1 MSYVPLR
8 KAVEILGLHPNTLR
22 KYADQGKIK
31 IIKNEAGQ
39 RLYDTKSYI
48 MGAATAA
55 TVCYCRVS
63 SAKQGDDLKR
73 QVEFMQ
79 NQYPEAEV
87 IKDIGSGLNFK
98 RKGLRTILDRIL
110 QGDKLKII
118 VACRDRLTRFGFE
131 LIQYLVEQNGGE
143 IVVLDNI
150 VYSPE
155 SEMVADILSIIHV
168 FSRRVHGLRKYK
180 QKIKE
185 DSDLPQP

>member
-22 KYADQGKIK
+22 KYGDEGKIK

-48 MGAATAA
+48 IGATRAT

-63 SAKQGDDLKR
+63 SNKQKDDLKR
-73 QVEFMQ
+73 QIEFMQ
-79 NQYPEAEV
+79 NQYPESEI

-143 IVVLDNI
+143 IVVLDQTI
-150 VYSPE
+150 HSPE
-155 SEMVADILSIIHV
+155 SEMVTDILSIIHV
-168 FSRRVHGLRKYK
+168 FSCRIHGLRKYK

-185 DSDLPQP
+185 DSDLPKP